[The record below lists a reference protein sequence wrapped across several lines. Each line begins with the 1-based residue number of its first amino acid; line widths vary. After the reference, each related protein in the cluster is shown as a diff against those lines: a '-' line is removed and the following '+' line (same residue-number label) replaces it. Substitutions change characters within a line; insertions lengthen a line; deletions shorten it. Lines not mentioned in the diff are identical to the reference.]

1 MSVVDKCI
9 NNSLPHLLRQ
19 GIFICSAYLLLSF
32 EKDYNIY
39 LLAELKNRLK
49 INIFLWRKSCA
60 SR

>member
-39 LLAELKNRLK
+39 IPRG
-49 INIFLWRKSCA
+49 R
-60 SR
+60 